1 MKPASICERI
11 AAPLLEM
18 HRKTTPVWAVAVS
31 GLFGLGILAYGL
43 SLGNNN
49 IAWIGV
55 LVGITSWYGFLLS
68 GCERLLA
75 AKDAELHAARAGG
88 TRRTELDDS
97 PQRKRENRKRKDRK
111 R

>member
-1 MKPASICERI
+1 MKPTSICERI

-31 GLFGLGILAYGL
+31 GLFGLGILGYGL
-43 SLGNNN
+43 SLGNHD

-55 LVGITSWYGFLLS
+55 LVGVTSWYGFLLS

-75 AKDAELHAARAGG
+75 AKDAELHAARTGAA
-88 TRRTELDDS
+88 RRTEPDER
-97 PQRKRENRKRKDRK
+97 PERKRESRKRKDRK